1 MVHNVAPVIAA
12 ERLLHHGLADDV
24 IAAYLAR
31 TWSLTAIEQR
41 DAIAAA
47 HILVRRES
55 RSDAWYVSGSRPR
68 VQSRS
73 HTRT

>member
-41 DAIAAA
+41 DAVAAA
-47 HILVRRES
+47 HVLVRREHFVVEPASLEPPTLES
-55 RSDAWYVSGSRPR
+55 R
-68 VQSRS
+68 
-73 HTRT
+73 